1 MICPS
6 CGKEIENSSKFCEFC
21 GAKIEAAPAQKEA
34 PTSPQKRKIP
44 IIILS
49 VLLLISLG
57 FNVFQQIQL
66 HASYQDSQ
74 VEGILKDPYYSKVLR
89 TNDTLSQYLSSVR
102 AKPNYLGTLE
112 ACNIIFLRK
121 DTERRILLDNM
132 VTDSSSVSN
141 SDPDVVFA
149 ETLLSYDYRNYQYSS
164 TLVLIGK
171 SAGVS
176 MVMSYLIIVYE

>member
-1 MICPS
+1 M
-6 CGKEIENSSKFCEFC
+6 
-21 GAKIEAAPAQKEA
+21 
-34 PTSPQKRKIP
+34 
-44 IIILS
+44 
-49 VLLLISLG
+49 
-57 FNVFQQIQL
+57 
-66 HASYQDSQ
+66 
-74 VEGILKDPYYSKVLR
+74 
-89 TNDTLSQYLSSVR
+89 R